1 MPRGNRLFVGQKVR
15 ELRLQS
21 RLDQADMARL
31 LGISVS
37 YLSQLENN
45 DRPLTARVKA
55 ALAAAFPLDWS
66 DFDARP
72 EEQLLGAFNWALAN
86 PGHRSPPPAPERTER
101 LHVQY
106 PEFAARYVELHHAL
120 RQTEGRLAMAEQA
133 LGNGLLPGAR
143 ATFDQVSDRL
153 RLFNNYFH
161 DLDAAAEDLAARI
174 GLGEPSDA
182 EANITKITD
191 ILARDH
197 DCIVRR
203 EQLKTP
209 LLRAPSPDGKALHV
223 NDALPAS
230 SIAFQLAS
238 HLVQRL
244 GLPDP
249 TLRAIVAQHPLGP
262 PADAL
267 LHHAL
272 VNYGAAALLMPY
284 SPFRVAAR
292 TLRHD
297 IDALANRF
305 GVSAEQAGHRLA
317 TLQRPG
323 QRGVPFFF
331 CRIDPAG
338 NITKRHSATRL
349 DFGSFGPLCPRLKV
363 HEAAT
368 RPGYAAAELA
378 EMPDGVR
385 YILLARCITRADRRH
400 AIVLACEADY
410 AAHLACADGL
420 NLDDEAAATPIG
432 PGCRLCPREGCPQ
445 RAFPPI
451 DRPIHVERDSR
462 HIIPYSI
469 G

>member
-1 MPRGNRLFVGQKVR
+1 MFVGQKVR
-15 ELRLQS
+15 DLRLQS

-86 PGHRSPPPAPERTER
+86 PGHRSPPPDPERTER

-153 RLFNNYFH
+153 RLFDNYFH
-161 DLDAAAEDLAARI
+161 DLDTAAEDLATQLSIGAR
-174 GLGEPSDA
+174 SDA
-182 EANITKITD
+182 EGT
-191 ILARDH
+191 LATLSAALRDEH
-197 DCIVRR
+197 DCTVSR
-203 EQLKTP
+203 EPLKTT
-209 LLRAPSPDGKALHV
+209 LLRAPSPDGRTLHV
-223 NDALPAS
+223 NDRLPAA

-238 HLVQRL
+238 HIVHLR
-244 GLPDP
+244 GLADS
-249 TLRAIVAQHPLGP
+249 TMRGVIAQHPVGA

-284 SPFRVAAR
+284 GLFRETAR

-297 IDALANRF
+297 VDALAARF
-305 GVSAEQAGHRLA
+305 GVSIEQVAHRLA

-323 QRGVPFFF
+323 QRGIPFFF

-349 DFGSFGPLCPRLKV
+349 DFGSYGPLCPRLRL
-363 HEAAT
+363 HEAPT
-368 RPGYAAAELA
+368 RADYSGAERA
-378 EMPDGVR
+378 EMPDGVH
-385 YILLARCITRADRRH
+385 YILLARAIARPDRRH
-400 AIVLACEADY
+400 AIVLACERDY
-410 AAHLACADGL
+410 AAHLAWADGL
-420 NLDDEAAATPIG
+420 DLADDTAVTPIG

-451 DRPIHVERDSR
+451 DRPIHVERDGR
-462 HIIPYSI
+462 HVIPYSI